1 VFRVFRGAVPTSDV
15 PAPTAGP
22 PTIGASSRLGPKVD
36 GVVADVARPI
46 RRMRDDARRG
56 ASRASVGLT
65 LAVVAVLLLAACGRR
80 GEAADASAGGGS
92 ASADAGADADA
103 SADADANVDG
113 AALAVIDGGSS
124 SEAGAT
130 PSAAAEPFGH
140 ARTAPRTLCS
150 GVAGTHVTERD
161 LRTSFVSGD
170 DLLALVNRSP
180 QGQLAS
186 DWAPGDLVDLRSGQS
201 VAAGECDKVQC
212 LRKEASSALGEL
224 LGDMKKR
231 GFPGKVESAYRG
243 YGTQCGTFL
252 RWASKGGFCEATE
265 QSALPGHSQ
274 HQLGTTVDLFTEEWA
289 KDERGVFR
297 EGFGCTPAG
306 KYLQE
311 HAIDFGF
318 VMPYP
323 IHPDD
328 RHPKQSC
335 VVRWDIPININPKTG
350 YRFEHWH
357 IRYVGKDAAARFA
370 KAFAAS
376 GPGTPNEITVE
387 QWLRAEK
394 GLGGVAAPP
403 DAELPVCDGCNCGAC
418 STLSAPGDSVCDKK
432 GGALHLDERG
442 RPVPAA
448 NAPQIQSV
456 QSAHAKKWKGQ
467 LVEVKL
473 AVADGVTTQP
483 PIVGPEGAGYAAG
496 ATFERLSPYPDTPA
510 RAFPPIAGAWVV
522 AIEPVPNDAGVAWP
536 WRAGIS
542 ASIVGQTY
550 DRANVLLPAHPGS
563 TTLKIPI
570 PESASK
576 VRVVLL
582 EGGVAKGEPLIVDL
596 R

>member
-1 VFRVFRGAVPTSDV
+1 MTRHERRV
-15 PAPTAGP
+15 
-22 PTIGASSRLGPKVD
+22 SSRAAVSITLS
-36 GVVADVARPI
+36 VVA
-46 RRMRDDARRG
+46 
-56 ASRASVGLT
+56 
-65 LAVVAVLLLAACGRR
+65 AVVMAACGRR
-80 GEAADASAGGGS
+80 GEGANASADANASAGANADASAS
-92 ASADAGADADA
+92 ADA
-103 SADADANVDG
+103 SADASATTS
-113 AALAVIDGGSS
+113 AAVIDAGASV
-124 SEAGAT
+124 EAGAE
-130 PSAAAEPFGH
+130 AAEPFGH

-150 GVAGTHVTERD
+150 GVAGKHVTERD

-180 QGQLAS
+180 QGQLAP
-186 DWAPGDLVDLRSGQS
+186 DWSPTDLVDLRTGQ
-201 VAAGECDKVQC
+201 ATPAGACDKVQC
-212 LRKEASSALGEL
+212 LRKEAAGALAEL

-243 YGTQCGTFL
+243 YGVQCGTFL
-252 RWASKGGFCEATE
+252 RWAAKGSFCDATE

-274 HQLGTTVDLFTEEWA
+274 HQLGTTLDLFTEEWA

-306 KYLQE
+306 RYLQE

-328 RHPKQSC
+328 RHSKQSC

-387 QWLRAEK
+387 QWLRTEK
-394 GLGGVAAPP
+394 GVARGQGAP

-418 STLSAPGDSVCDKK
+418 STLSAPGDNVCDKK
-432 GGALHLDERG
+432 GGALHLDEHG
-442 RPVPAA
+442 RPLPAS
-448 NAPQIQSV
+448 NGPQIQSAQPGHV
-456 QSAHAKKWKGQ
+456 KKWKGP

-473 AVADGVTTQP
+473 AVPDGVATQP
-483 PIVGPEGAGYAAG
+483 PIVGPDGAGYAAG
-496 ATFERLSPYPDTPA
+496 ATFEKLSPYPETQV
-510 RAFPPIAGAWVV
+510 RAFPPLAGAWVV
-522 AIEPVPNDAGVAWP
+522 AVEPVPNDTGVAWP

-550 DRANVLLPAHPGS
+550 DRANVLLPAHNGS
-563 TTLKIPI
+563 TTLKIPV
-570 PESASK
+570 PETAAR

-582 EGGVAKGEPLIVDL
+582 EGGVAKGEPLTVEL

>member
-1 VFRVFRGAVPTSDV
+1 MPLALAAVLRARRSI
-15 PAPTAGP
+15 AL
-22 PTIGASSRLGPKVD
+22 S
-36 GVVADVARPI
+36 GVVVAGV
-46 RRMRDDARRG
+46 M
-56 ASRASVGLT
+56 
-65 LAVVAVLLLAACGRR
+65 LAACGR
-80 GEAADASAGGGS
+80 GPGAEADASAS
-92 ASADAGADADA
+92 ADASADASAGADADA
-103 SADADANVDG
+103 GAEADADA
-113 AALAVIDGGSS
+113 
-124 SEAGAT
+124 EAGAEAGAD
-130 PSAAAEPFGH
+130 PFGRARSAA
-140 ARTAPRTLCS
+140 RTYCS
-150 GVAGTHVTERD
+150 GVAGKHVTDRD

-170 DLLALVNRSP
+170 DLLAIVNRSP
-180 QGQLAS
+180 QGQLAP
-186 DWAPGDLVDLRSGQS
+186 DWAPDDLVDLRSGQKT
-201 VAAGECDKVQC
+201 APADCDKVQC
-212 LRKEASSALGEL
+212 LRKEAAGALGEL
-224 LGDMKKR
+224 LAEMKKR

-289 KDERGVFR
+289 KDDRGVFR

-306 KYLQE
+306 KFLQE
-311 HAIDFGF
+311 HAIEAGF

-357 IRYVGKDAAARFA
+357 LRYVGKEAASRFA
-370 KAFAAS
+370 KALAAS

-387 QWLRAEK
+387 QWLRSEK
-394 GLGGVAAPP
+394 GLGGTGVP

-418 STLSAPGDSVCDKK
+418 STLAPPGENACDKK
-432 GGALHLDERG
+432 GGALHLDEHG
-442 RPVPAA
+442 RPLPAS
-448 NAPQIQSV
+448 NAPQIQS
-456 QSAHAKKWKGQ
+456 AHRASAKKWKGQ

-473 AVADGVTTQP
+473 AVPDGVATQP
-483 PIVGPEGAGYAAG
+483 PIVGPDGAGYAPG
-496 ATFERLSPYPDTPA
+496 ATFEKLSPYPETPA

-522 AIEPVPNDAGVAWP
+522 AVEPIPNDTGVAWP

-542 ASIVGQTY
+542 APIVGQTY
-550 DRANVLLPAHPGS
+550 DRANVLLPARPGS

-570 PESASK
+570 PDSASR
-576 VRVVLL
+576 VRVVLV
-582 EGGVAKGEPLIVDL
+582 ESGVAKGAPLIVEL

>member
-1 VFRVFRGAVPTSDV
+1 M
-15 PAPTAGP
+15 TAR
-22 PTIGASSRLGPKVD
+22 SLC
-36 GVVADVARPI
+36 VVAA
-46 RRMRDDARRG
+46 
-56 ASRASVGLT
+56 
-65 LAVVAVLLLAACGRR
+65 LAIAACGRKNETTDAAA
-80 GEAADASAGGGS
+80 EASLDASAEAS
-92 ASADAGADADA
+92 ARADVNADAGARGADA
-103 SADADANVDG
+103 SDA
-113 AALAVIDGGSS
+113 AAAVEG
-124 SEAGAT
+124 GAT
-130 PSAAAEPFGH
+130 GSAEPFGH

-150 GVAGTHVTERD
+150 GVAGKHVTERD
-161 LRTSFVSGD
+161 LRTSFVAGD

-180 QGQLAS
+180 QGQLAP
-186 DWAPGDLVDLRSGQS
+186 DWSPTDLVDLRTGQAT
-201 VAAGECDKVQC
+201 AAGECDKVQC
-212 LRKEASSALGEL
+212 LRKEAASALGEL
-224 LGDMKKR
+224 LSDMKKR

-243 YGTQCGTFL
+243 YGVQCGTFL
-252 RWASKGGFCEATE
+252 RWAGKGTFCDATE

-274 HQLGTTVDLFTEEWA
+274 HQLGTTVDLFSEEWA

-370 KAFAAS
+370 KAFATS

-394 GLGGVAAPP
+394 GLASAAP

-418 STLSAPGDSVCDKK
+418 STLSAPGDNVCDKK

-442 RPVPAA
+442 RPLPAS
-448 NAPQIQSV
+448 NAPQL
-456 QSAHAKKWKGQ
+456 QSAQSGHLRKWKGQ
-467 LVEVKL
+467 LLEVKL
-473 AVADGVTTQP
+473 AVPDGVTTQP
-483 PIVGPEGAGYAAG
+483 PIVGPEGAGYVPG
-496 ATFERLSPYPDTPA
+496 STFEKLSPYPETPA

-522 AIEPVPNDAGVAWP
+522 GVEPVPNDTGVAWP

-563 TTLKIPI
+563 TTLRIPL
-570 PESASK
+570 PESASR

-582 EGGVAKGEPLIVDL
+582 EGGVPKGEPLTVEL